1 MWEWLKDNY
10 LPVAAS
16 MQIMSLLVWALY
28 VEIFLIGHR
37 HRRRPNILINRG
49 GGHTLDAACVV
60 SNMSEEP
67 LYIQAVLAT
76 LRTDLDQADYDE
88 VVCSLSDLEV
98 HENASSDRRAQFL
111 QGPLGS
117 GEMLELGSFR
127 GIAEMAVRNE
137 SGRSSRPSIQA
148 LDEIT
153 LTVVASYT
161 GDRRTVAAERSF
173 NIEEF
178 EGQKLLYAQS
188 LPTRQ
193 ISSRRRIRKL
203 ERTLEKDL
211 RNAAARRAEKRSS
224 RLRAA

>member
-16 MQIMSLLVWALY
+16 IQMLSLLVWALY

-76 LRTDLDQADYDE
+76 LRTDLDQTDYDE
-88 VVCSLSDLEV
+88 VVCSLSDLDV
-98 HENASSDRRAQFL
+98 HEDAGGDRRAQFL

-117 GEMLELGSFR
+117 GEMLELGSFG

-137 SGRSSRPSIQA
+137 SGRSSRASIQA

-161 GDRRTVAAERSF
+161 GDGRTVAAERSF
-173 NIEEF
+173 NVEEF

-211 RNAAARRAEKRSS
+211 RNAAARRAERRSS
-224 RLRAA
+224 RLHAA

>member
-1 MWEWLKDNY
+1 MLEWLKDNY

-16 MQIMSLLVWALY
+16 IQMLSLLVWALY

-76 LRTDLDQADYDE
+76 LRTDLDQTDYDE
-88 VVCSLSDLEV
+88 VVCSLSDLDV
-98 HENASSDRRAQFL
+98 HEDAGGDRRAQFL

-117 GEMLELGSFR
+117 GEMLELGSFG

-137 SGRSSRPSIQA
+137 SGRSSRASIQA

-173 NIEEF
+173 NVEEF

-211 RNAAARRAEKRSS
+211 RNAAARRAERRSR